1 MRASAAPKG
10 NRMLTRLI
18 AKVFRNKPSLI
29 RVPDGHKLFRCLA
42 RGENF
47 PGGILASPNPIGF
60 YATRYVAAES
70 PAAAEML
77 ALGILRNDASLQL
90 PSGVEKSPD
99 ARVFFESIEE
109 VPSDTPPV
117 PNKGFS
123 FYEMGT

>member
-1 MRASAAPKG
+1 MPKG
-10 NRMLTRLI
+10 DRLLTGLI
-18 AKVFRNKPSLI
+18 AKVFRKRSSSI
-29 RVPDGHKLFRCLA
+29 HVPEGHKLFRCLV

-47 PGGILASPNPIGF
+47 PGAILGSPNPIGF
-60 YATRYVAAES
+60 YTTRYAAAES

-77 ALGILRNDASLQL
+77 VLSILRSDASLQL
-90 PSGVEKSPD
+90 PPGVEKSPD
-99 ARVFFESIEE
+99 TRVFFERIEE